1 MYFLLVFSLINV
13 FLCSDVFFSFFI
25 EKWLLLL
32 FFIFCNKKTIPFL
45 FCFHIANNHLFSFN
59 NSFLLLFF
67 IFCNKKNTIL
77 LSFCSHTTNEPLY
90 ILAKISP
97 NPIFLSN
104 PLDKIHPLNKNPI
117 LQYLFQS
124 TSLRHSNQFIHCSQS
139 SFFFQQQLFT
149 PLFYFL
155 QQKKHNPTFILFS
168 HYQ

>member
-1 MYFLLVFSLINV
+1 MSFYAQTS
-13 FLCSDVFFSFFI
+13 FFPFFI
-25 EKWLLLL
+25 EKWL
-32 FFIFCNKKTIPFL
+32 
-45 FCFHIANNHLFSFN
+45 
-59 NSFLLLFF
+59 LLLFF

-97 NPIFLSN
+97 NPIFLSL
-104 PLDKIHPLNKNPI
+104 LDKIHPLNKNPI

-124 TSLRHSNQFIHCSQS
+124 TSLRHSNQFIHYCSQS